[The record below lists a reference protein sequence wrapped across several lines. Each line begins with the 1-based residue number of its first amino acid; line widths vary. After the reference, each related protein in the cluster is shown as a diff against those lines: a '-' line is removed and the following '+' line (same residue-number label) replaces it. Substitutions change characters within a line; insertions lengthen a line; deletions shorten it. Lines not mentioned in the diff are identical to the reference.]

1 MVQKFTIVPIAIFI
15 CKKIIMAER
24 NLVFESKIYKQ
35 KKLTL
40 TTFDNHCNNNKGT
53 FTLNLSFVANG
64 FTMWIQNKHF

>member
-15 CKKIIMAER
+15 CKKIIMAKR
-24 NLVFESKIYKQ
+24 NLIFESKIYKQ
-35 KKLTL
+35 KKLQYVTL

-64 FTMWIQNKHF
+64 FTM

>member
-15 CKKIIMAER
+15 CKKIIMAKR
-24 NLVFESKIYKQ
+24 NLIFESKIYKQ

-53 FTLNLSFVANG
+53 FTLN
-64 FTMWIQNKHF
+64 